1 MNGRMTTGRNAMTE
15 VFNWTN
21 PEARDALAEIFEHGF
36 EHAEEGRPYDYA
48 DEIIRR
54 LHEAGFVINPVQV
67 SMAEAV
73 NWTSPEAKWRKH
85 CSHECGEALEDMAE
99 AGAAATMETW
109 PTARRVE
116 VARDVLAAAGVPEIL
131 AGVECLRDALQSAVW
146 AWDARKSS
154 DPGHARRRADHIKQ
168 ARATLD
174 IWREAR
180 GVLR

>member
-1 MNGRMTTGRNAMTE
+1 VTLT
-15 VFNWTN
+15 
-21 PEARDALAEIFEHGF
+21 
-36 EHAEEGRPYDYA
+36 
-48 DEIIRR
+48 
-54 LHEAGFVINPVQV
+54 
-67 SMAEAV
+67 
-73 NWTSPEAKWRKH
+73 
-85 CSHECGEALEDMAE
+85 EDMAE
-99 AGAAATMETW
+99 RGAQSLPDTW

-116 VARDVLAAAGVPEIL
+116 VARNVLTTAGVPEIL

-154 DPGHARRRADHIKQ
+154 DPGHARRRADHIKR